1 MLCWCARLAVHACV
15 DGVMHVC
22 VWWRAWWRKRSLE
35 YNSIGDG
42 GAQHIAT
49 ALGRNT
55 TLTSLKCVVFVCVC
69 VPRGCG
75 RGVECV
81 RLCGRRVVGEVLCW
95 CARLGAVNACVDGV
109 MRVCV
114 CWRA

>member
-55 TLTSLKCVVFVCVC
+55 TLTSLKCVVFVCMC
-69 VPRGCG
+69 TAWLW
-75 RGVECV
+75 RGVCKVV
-81 RLCGRRVVGEVLCW
+81 REAGGW
-95 CARLGAVNACVDGV
+95 
-109 MRVCV
+109 
-114 CWRA
+114 